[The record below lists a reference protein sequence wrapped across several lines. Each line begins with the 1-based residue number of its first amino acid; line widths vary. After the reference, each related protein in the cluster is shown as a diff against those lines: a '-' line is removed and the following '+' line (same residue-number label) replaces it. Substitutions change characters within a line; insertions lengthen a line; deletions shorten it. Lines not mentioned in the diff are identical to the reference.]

1 MSEVWLSEIK
11 LSPKRLYLGHRMKI
25 LIGTYP
31 LGLDFVKLFAV
42 TESANGSIDFLPDG
56 KGITEIKVGI
66 SAPFEEAVSTLL
78 HEAYEKT
85 LIDLS
90 TRYKPKPSFSGES
103 SDYVFFATHNQLS
116 EAHDRVGDFLVKALP
131 DFEKAWKK
139 EKRDYLKKRRLA
151 KKEKK

>member
-1 MSEVWLSEIK
+1 
-11 LSPKRLYLGHRMKI
+11 MKI
-25 LIGTYP
+25 LVGVYP
-31 LGLDFVKLFAV
+31 LGLDFVKLFAI
-42 TESANGSIDFLPDG
+42 TESASGSVDFLPDSN
-56 KGITEIKVGI
+56 GITEIKVGV

-131 DFEKAWKK
+131 DFKKVWEKVK
-139 EKRDYLKKRRLA
+139 EDYLKKRRLA
-151 KKEKK
+151 KKKKK